1 MRATPFI
8 GREAE
13 MERLKGLLNKKSA
26 SLIVVRG
33 RRRIDAMCDFF
44 DDTVTKAHDPLIGHS
59 IDLVAL
65 NGKKPP
71 STPRAPRKRS
81 NNNSTDPLF

>member
-1 MRATPFI
+1 MNYAT
-8 GREAE
+8 
-13 MERLKGLLNKKSA
+13 N
-26 SLIVVRG
+26 
-33 RRRIDAMCDFF
+33 AMCDFF